1 MRFFRPAPCCRCH
14 VAAHLLCL
22 VLFIGGTLSASAQV
36 SYEARLTGVE
46 DPVVDV
52 LLRSVSQTLGEN
64 SDPPASFLHL
74 RRRANRDVERF
85 LEVFHS
91 RGYYGAAVAL
101 EVDRD
106 ATPMQLEFQATP
118 GEQYVFGAIE
128 IRGAEGGESEDVA
141 QLTEALGLA
150 TGMPALAD
158 PIVAGNNKLL
168 THLRNHGYPTPVI
181 KKRDVV
187 VHHATQEVNVTYHV
201 ETGLFATYGENRYE
215 GLERVRP
222 VVVDKLLP
230 WSTGEVYDQ
239 RQVSALRTRL
249 YDTGLFATA
258 SVDPVPADITG
269 EGELPIRVL
278 VTERPPRTISTGLEY
293 KSDEGVGAQFR
304 WENRNMKGLGHDF
317 SVETTLAT
325 ELRELDLRYHVDRFR
340 RLDQSLSSSFLIAQE
355 EREAFDSDR
364 IQVLAFV
371 EREVSPKLTL
381 AAGAGL
387 RFGRVEQRG
396 ETNNHELLYFPLE
409 ARLDHSDDP
418 LDPTRGFKLRLRLEP
433 YLDPIGELTYFTK
446 TDLEFSYYLSFGSF
460 ETADKKTLPNWV
472 LASRL
477 RMGAIIGADR
487 DEVPADIRF
496 YAGGGGSIRGYRFQT
511 VSPLIDDDPIGGNG
525 LTEFSFE
532 VRRRLSETLGLVAF
546 IDGGLAFGETYSD
559 FDGDLQFGAG
569 LGVRYYTPLG
579 PLRFDVA
586 VPLNKRS
593 EIDDAFQIYMSI
605 GHAF

>member
-1 MRFFRPAPCCRCH
+1 M
-14 VAAHLLCL
+14 
-22 VLFIGGTLSASAQV
+22 AQV
-36 SYEARLTGVE
+36 SYDAHLEGVS

-52 LLRSVSQTLGEN
+52 LLRSVSKTLGEN
-64 SDPPASFLHL
+64 TDPPASFLHL
-74 RRRANRDVERF
+74 RRRANRDIERF

-91 RGYYGAAVAL
+91 RGYYGAAVTL
-101 EVDRD
+101 DVDRD
-106 ATPMQLEFQATP
+106 ATPMRLQFNAVP
-118 GEQYVFGAIE
+118 GEQYTFGTIA
-128 IRGAEGGESEDVA
+128 IRGVDEGETEDA
-141 QLTEALGLA
+141 SKLMEALGLA
-150 TGMPALAD
+150 VGRPALAE
-158 PIVAGNNKLL
+158 PIVAANNKLL
-168 THLRNHGYPTPVI
+168 THLRNHGYPAPAI
-181 KKRDVV
+181 KKRNVV
-187 VHHATQEVNVTYHV
+187 VDHATRAVNVTYHV
-201 ETGLFATYGENRYE
+201 QSGPFAVYGDERYE

-230 WSTGEVYDQ
+230 WSPGEVYDQ
-239 RQVSALRTRL
+239 RQVATLRTRL

-258 SVDPVPADITG
+258 SVDPIPSDISEFG
-269 EGELPIRVL
+269 GLPIRVQ

-304 WENRNMKGLGHDF
+304 WENRNMKGLGHQF

-340 RLDQSLSSSFLIAQE
+340 RLDQSLSSSFVIAQE

-364 IQVLAFV
+364 VELLAFV

-381 AAGAGL
+381 AAGAGI
-387 RFGRVEQRG
+387 RIGRVEQRG
-396 ETNNHELLYFPLE
+396 VSNSHELLYFPLE
-409 ARLDHSDDP
+409 ARLDYTDDL
-418 LDPTRGFKLRLRLEP
+418 LDPTRGFKLRVRLEP

-446 TDLEFSYYLSFGSF
+446 TDLEFSYYIAFGSL
-460 ETADKKTLPNWV
+460 ETADKKTLPNWI

-477 RMGAIIGADR
+477 RVGALIGADR

-532 VRRRLSETLGLVAF
+532 VRRRLTESLGLVAF

-559 FDGDLQFGAG
+559 FDGDLQYGAG